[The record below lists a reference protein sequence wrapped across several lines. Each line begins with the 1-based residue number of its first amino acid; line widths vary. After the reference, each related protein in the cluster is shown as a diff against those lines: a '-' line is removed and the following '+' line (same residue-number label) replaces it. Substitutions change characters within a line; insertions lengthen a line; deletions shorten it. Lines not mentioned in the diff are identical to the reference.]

1 MTNNNTTN
9 VFSERF
15 TMNNA
20 TINRVSRIINIFA
33 GTVMTVL
40 CAVCLT
46 FPIWMLFI

>member
-1 MTNNNTTN
+1 MTNNNNTTF
-9 VFSERF
+9 FSKRF

-33 GTVMTVL
+33 GTVFTVL
-40 CAVCLT
+40 CGACLT